1 MIVTVAGFKG
11 GVGKTTSAIHL
22 ATYLNQNASTLLVD
36 GDPNRSASTWAR
48 HGKLP
53 FRVID
58 ERLATR
64 YARDYTHVVIDT
76 QARPTEEDLR
86 VLAEGCDLLLVPT
99 TPDGLSLDALMQ
111 TVSALQNMGSSNYAV
126 LVTIVPPKPVRDGEE
141 AQRALDA
148 AGLPVFPNMIR
159 RYIAFQ
165 RAAVL
170 GVPVYEVEDR
180 NAAEAWQDYVNVG
193 KELLG

>member
-1 MIVTVAGFKG
+1 MIINIASFKG
-11 GVGKTTSAIHL
+11 GVAKTTSAIHL
-22 ATYLNQNASTLLVD
+22 SAYLSQFGPTLLID
-36 GDPNRSASTWAR
+36 GDPNRSATVWGNS
-48 HGKLP
+48 GKLP
-53 FRVID
+53 FRIID
-58 ERLATR
+58 ERLAPR
-64 YARDYTHVVIDT
+64 YAKDYEHIVIDT
-76 QARPTEEDLR
+76 QARPTEADLK
-86 VLAEGCDLLLVPT
+86 VLSEGCDLLIVPT
-99 TPDGLSLDALMQ
+99 TPDGLAIDALMQ

-148 AGLPVFPNMIR
+148 AGLPVFPTMIR

-170 GVPVYEVEDR
+170 GVPVYEVPDT
-180 NAAEAWQDYVNVG
+180 NAQAAWQDYVNIG